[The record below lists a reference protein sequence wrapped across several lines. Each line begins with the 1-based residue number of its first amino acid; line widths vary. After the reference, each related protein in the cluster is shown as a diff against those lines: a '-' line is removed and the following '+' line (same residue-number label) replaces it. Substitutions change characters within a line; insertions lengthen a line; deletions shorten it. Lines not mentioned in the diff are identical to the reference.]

1 MGKNFEN
8 LTGYNG
14 FQKEAIDMSYVLQTN
29 HLTKIIGGKE
39 LVKDVNIHVKKGE
52 IYGFLGPN
60 GAGKT
65 TVLKMVTNLWKPTQG
80 SVELFGRPLAPKSY
94 EVFRRM
100 GSIIEF
106 PVFYEHLSG
115 RENLS
120 LHCEYMGY
128 YHAGSVEKALDML
141 ELTDAADKPVQTYS
155 LGMKQ
160 RLGIAR
166 AILAKPELLVLDEPT
181 NGLDPAGM
189 KHLRDLFR
197 MLSAE
202 YGITMILS
210 SHILSEVESIADTIG
225 IINHGNLV
233 KEISMKEITQ
243 MHTAYIALSVTDTK
257 KAAYVLADQLKLEQ
271 FKIMDENTIR
281 VYDSSVT
288 TNDLSKVLTEN
299 DVGIDAIG
307 KKSESLEDYF
317 LKLTEGEESHV

>member
-1 MGKNFEN
+1 
-8 LTGYNG
+8 
-14 FQKEAIDMSYVLQTN
+14 MSYVLQTN

-243 MHTAYIALSVTDTK
+243 MHTVYIALSVTDTK

-288 TNDLSKVLTEN
+288 TNDLSRVLTEN

>member
-1 MGKNFEN
+1 
-8 LTGYNG
+8 
-14 FQKEAIDMSYVLQTN
+14 MSYVLQTN
-29 HLTKIIGGKE
+29 HLTKIISGKE

-128 YHAGSVEKALDML
+128 YHAGSVEKALDMQ

-257 KAAYVLADQLKLEQ
+257 KTAYVLADQLKLEQ
-271 FKIMDENTIR
+271 FKIMDEHTIR

-288 TNDLSKVLTEN
+288 TNDLSRVLTEN